1 MSANIHTH
9 KHLYI
14 FSPQVDPKPFYIRK
28 KKKKKLQNYRTSFI
42 LIVLFMGIKALEF
55 LNELHNNNS
64 KG

>member
-28 KKKKKLQNYRTSFI
+28 KKKKKTSKLQDFI
-42 LIVLFMGIKALEF
+42 HSHSTFHGHKGIGILK
-55 LNELHNNNS
+55 
-64 KG
+64 